1 MSYLIDYK
9 EINGGYVAFGGNP
22 KGGKITGK
30 GTIKTGE
37 LDLEKVYFVKEFQF
51 SLLVLT
57 DENHVLLRVPRKNN
71 MYSVD
76 LKNIIPKG
84 GLTCLFT
91 KATSDESRLWHRRL
105 GNLNFKTMNKLVKGN
120 LIRGLPSKIFGNE
133 QTCVARQ
140 KGKQHKASFVKP
152 HNKTPYALFHGRTPM
167 LSFVRPFGYPVTILN
182 TIDHLGK
189 FDGKADEGLFVGYSL
204 HSKAFRVFNSRTKIM
219 EETLHIRF
227 SENNPNNVGSG
238 PNWLFDING
247 NAGTQ
252 SNGNAVQRKE
262 NECKDPEEKD
272 IVYNTNKVNDVRST
286 INAARNKVNDV
297 GRKLCIELPN
307 DPNMPELEDI
317 SILKTQMKMFL
328 LQRLT

>member
-1 MSYLIDYK
+1 MGETCNRRIDTIIAMGTCPISYIIKKLMEDMLPL
-9 EINGGYVAFGGNP
+9 EVTPNE
-22 KGGKITGK
+22 GKS
-30 GTIKTGE
+30 
-37 LDLEKVYFVKEFQF
+37 LAKVQSK
-51 SLLVLT
+51 LVNWIWKRLT
-57 DENHVLLRVPRKNN
+57 DENHVLLRVPKKNN

-84 GLTCLFT
+84 GLTCLFA

-120 LIRGLPSKIFGNE
+120 LIRGLPSKFFGNE

-219 EETLHIRF
+219 EETLHIRKKV
-227 SENNPNNVGSG
+227 NK
-238 PNWLFDING
+238 
-247 NAGTQ
+247 
-252 SNGNAVQRKE
+252 VQRKE

-286 INAARNKVNDV
+286 INAARNKVNAV
-297 GRKLCIELPN
+297 GRKLSIELPN
-307 DPNMPELEDI
+307 DPNMPDLEDI

-328 LQRLT
+328 VQRLT